1 ILEELKIK
9 EGALQKEIGEN
20 KEKGQKL
27 QDEKEEFRKANEEM
41 KITTQELKQ
50 QLSQVKTTNEEE
62 QKKKQEEIN
71 NLQQKINVLSLEN
84 NQLNS
89 QIKTNQQ
96 QRKSIPSIDSSTTIF
111 EMKTRIEDLD
121 NNVVNLSKLLN
132 EEKIK
137 NKALQEELTSKI
149 KRLNENEK
157 SLLTT
162 ETRKLL
168 FNYVALGVKLMNASN
183 SNKNTNLTDFYVD
196 MEAEG
201 IPICEW
207 PMWINSQIEHTE
219 IRPLH

>member
-1 ILEELKIK
+1 
-9 EGALQKEIGEN
+9 
-20 KEKGQKL
+20 
-27 QDEKEEFRKANEEM
+27 M
-41 KITTQELKQ
+41 KITTQELQQ
-50 QLSQVKTTNEEE
+50 QLNQIKTTNEEE
-62 QKKKQEEIN
+62 QKKRQEEID
-71 NLQQKINVLSLEN
+71 NLQQKINVLSYEN
-84 NQLNS
+84 TQLNS
-89 QIKTNQQ
+89 QIKINQQ
-96 QRKSIPSIDSSTTIF
+96 QKGSIPSLDSSINIF
-111 EMKTRIEDLD
+111 EIKARIEDLD

-149 KRLNENEK
+149 KRLNEIEK
-157 SLLTT
+157 NLLNT

-201 IPICEW
+201 VPICEW

-219 IRPLH
+219 TRPLH